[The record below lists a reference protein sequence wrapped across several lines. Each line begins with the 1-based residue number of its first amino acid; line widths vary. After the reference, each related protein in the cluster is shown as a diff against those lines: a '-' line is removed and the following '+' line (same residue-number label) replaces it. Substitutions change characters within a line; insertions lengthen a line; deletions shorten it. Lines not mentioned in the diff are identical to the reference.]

1 MTLDKLKGYKTL
13 IVNVL
18 TLVIVV
24 GGALTGQIT
33 DPTTLRYIAIVLA
46 GANVVLRFVTD
57 SPVFKGG
64 SV

>member
-33 DPTTLRYIAIVLA
+33 DANTLRYIAIGLTV
-46 GANVVLRFVTD
+46 ANTILRFITTT
-57 SPVFKGG
+57 PVGKGTG
-64 SV
+64 A

>member
-33 DPTTLRYIAIVLA
+33 DAPESRDGS
-46 GANVVLRFVTD
+46 GALLLFEI
-57 SPVFKGG
+57 PVNRWADAA
-64 SV
+64 